1 MSGWKILEIV
11 SVIVFSSKSMSFGSM
26 LSLVSTTGQMKL
38 IRLGLTAEY
47 PATRSK
53 FHVAGY
59 AVLRK

>member
-59 AVLRK
+59 AVRRN